1 MGIEVE
7 AKIRLPGAAAAALR
21 DRLAAVGATFDR
33 HLVESNTYYDT
44 PEGSLKTADRGLRI
58 RVEVNE
64 ATGDRRVILTH
75 KGPQA
80 QGPLKNR
87 LETEATVDDPSAAAE
102 LLAALGYHATLT
114 FEKRRARYLLDGCRV
129 EIDQVPFLGTF
140 VEIEATAADDVE
152 RVRAHLSL
160 ADQPLIRDS
169 YVAMLAAH
177 LREHPKQVS
186 DDPAIRLTDDPSC
199 DPALQ

>member
-44 PEGSLKTADRGLRI
+44 PEGSL
-58 RVEVNE
+58 
-64 ATGDRRVILTH
+64 GDRRVILTH

-186 DDPAIRLTDDPSC
+186 DDPAIRLTDDPAC